1 MCSFACRHQSCP
13 PVRNYAKTQHTRA
26 RKPLTAKKMAK
37 KKAKKLAKKEQ
48 KLAPKEDT
56 PTTNTAISKAASDK
70 SGSGAADR
78 RTKKPDGAR
87 PYERGTKQPFVSARD
102 RELLRRMGAKAGDFK
117 HDKPWLVYTDEVTNL
132 KSLSFRSF
140 IHMLID
146 IYLVIYYL
154 HRGWGYN
161 RFPRSRACWQCC
173 WRDRA

>member
-1 MCSFACRHQSCP
+1 MKIEYLMVCSFACRHQSCP

-48 KLAPKEDT
+48 MLAQKEDT
-56 PTTNTAISKAASDK
+56 PTNNDTAVPKAASDK

-87 PYERGTKQPFVSARD
+87 TYERGTKRPFVSARD

-132 KSLSFRSF
+132 KSLPFRSF
-140 IHMLID
+140 ALMLID
-146 IYLVIYYL
+146 IYLVICY
-154 HRGWGYN
+154 
-161 RFPRSRACWQCC
+161 FASRLGI
-173 WRDRA
+173 